1 MNIKTISAVLITVFA
16 FLLIGCKQTP
26 YDKACSYI
34 DELSSEVMAA
44 TNDTE
49 YDAVYNKI
57 VSLNT
62 SEEMSDLRGLS
73 QEQSQTIKAKATE
86 LTLEAL
92 AVKAILYVMPKDV
105 TPTVDD
111 ISKLA
116 NECIEKKLDTMT
128 SPYSD
133 VRKLVYE
140 YYHIAE

>member
-1 MNIKTISAVLITVFA
+1 MNIKTISAVLTTVFA
-16 FLLIGCKQTP
+16 LLLMGCKQTP
-26 YDKACSYI
+26 YDKAINYM
-34 DELSSEVMAA
+34 DELSTEVMAA

-62 SEEMSDLRGLS
+62 SEVMSDLRGLS

-92 AVKAILYVMPKDV
+92 AVKAILYVMPKDA
-105 TPTVDD
+105 TPTADD

-116 NECIEKKLDTMT
+116 NECIEKKLNTMT
-128 SPYSD
+128 SPYAD
-133 VRKLVYE
+133 ARKLVYK
-140 YYHIAE
+140 YYHYAE

>member
-1 MNIKTISAVLITVFA
+1 MNIKTISAVFTAIFA
-16 FLLIGCKQTP
+16 FLLIGCKQSP
-26 YDKACSYI
+26 YDKAIDYM
-34 DELSSEVMAA
+34 DELSTEVMAA

-57 VSLNT
+57 VSLNK
-62 SEEMSDLRGLS
+62 SEVMTNLRGLS
-73 QEQSQTIKAKATE
+73 QEQSQTIKVKATE

-105 TPTVDD
+105 TPTADD
-111 ISKLA
+111 ISKLV
-116 NECIEKKLDTMT
+116 NECIEKKLDTM
-128 SPYSD
+128 SNPYSD